1 MYMRKITIVFLMFA
15 AAFSFAFAD
24 EGEEAP
30 ASPAVAAPVMQAEPQ
45 QQQPA
50 KAVKEAILKTVDPD
64 QMVGKVADILPSDL
78 TRPKSKLIVADEN
91 GNETEFSVK
100 TLAVI
105 YSENGTMMAL
115 SELQKGAE
123 VQVNY
128 RTIKD
133 KVKEA
138 TSIKIIK

>member
-1 MYMRKITIVFLMFA
+1 MRKIAIVLVMLA
-15 AAFSFAFAD
+15 ATFSFAFAD

-30 ASPAVAAPVMQAEPQ
+30 ASPAAAAPAMQAEPQ
-45 QQQPA
+45 QQQST
-50 KAVKEAILKTVDPD
+50 KAAREAILKTVDPD
-64 QMVGKVADILPSDL
+64 QMSGKVADILPSDL
-78 TRPKSKLIVADEN
+78 TRPKSKLIIVDES
-91 GNETEFSVK
+91 GNETAFSVK
-100 TLAVI
+100 ALAVI

-133 KVKEA
+133 KVREA
-138 TSIKIIK
+138 TSIKIIR

>member
-1 MYMRKITIVFLMFA
+1 MRKIAIVLLMLA
-15 AAFSFAFAD
+15 ATFSFAFAD

-30 ASPAVAAPVMQAEPQ
+30 ASPAAAAPAMQAEPQ
-45 QQQPA
+45 QRQPT
-50 KAVKEAILKTVDPD
+50 KAAREAILKTVDPD
-64 QMVGKVADILPSDL
+64 QMSGKVADILPSDL
-78 TRPKSKLIVADEN
+78 TRPKSKLIIVDES
-91 GNETEFSVK
+91 GNEAEFSVK
-100 TLAVI
+100 ALAVI

-115 SELQKGAE
+115 NEFQKGAE

-138 TSIKIIK
+138 TSIKIIR